1 MGICTGYMRYPK
13 CTGQTL
19 NCPDSVDV
27 AVKYTGKN
35 LHNSGKADYIRYIK
49 TPGYT

>member
-27 AVKYTGKN
+27 A
-35 LHNSGKADYIRYIK
+35 NSGKADYIRYIK